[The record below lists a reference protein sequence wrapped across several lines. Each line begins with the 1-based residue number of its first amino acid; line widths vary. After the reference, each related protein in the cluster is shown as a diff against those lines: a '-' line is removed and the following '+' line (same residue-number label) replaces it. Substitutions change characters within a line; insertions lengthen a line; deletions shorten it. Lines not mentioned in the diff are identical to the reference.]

1 MTTTP
6 PGWYDDGHGA
16 MRWWD
21 GSQWTEHV
29 AVPNAEQSG
38 VTESATASDAEPAG
52 PASVEDFM
60 AAMEADAAQTPG
72 YVHAPDGYPG
82 AVPGAEAPAYSG
94 GFVAATEPG
103 KSKLW
108 VVWVVLGVVLLGI
121 VIAIAVVVPL
131 LIFSL
136 STSDGSSETSSSVVA
151 ESADQQAAVDAVL
164 LYDHAWASADCE
176 SYFASTTES
185 FRATEGAVDCVTFT
199 QLVEDFDAT
208 SSEYQVTVV
217 SINEE
222 PGVIFVETDETYKV
236 PFDEEGN
243 PTDSDNTVVDEYE
256 YLVVEVNG
264 DWAIDSISNR

>member
-21 GSQWTEHV
+21 GAQWTEHV

-38 VTESATASDAEPAG
+38 IAEPTPAADVEPAG

-60 AAMEADAAQTPG
+60 TAMEADAAQTPE

-108 VVWVVLGVVLLGI
+108 VVWVVLAVVMLGI

-136 STSDGSSETSSSVVA
+136 STSGGSSEANSSVVA
-151 ESADQQAAVDAVL
+151 EGADQQAAVDAVL

-176 SYFASTTES
+176 SYFESTTES
-185 FRATEGAVDCVTFT
+185 FRASEGVVDCVSFT
-199 QLVEDFDAT
+199 QLVADFDAT
-208 SSEYQVTVV
+208 SSEYRVTVV
-217 SINEE
+217 SIDEE
-222 PGVIFVETDETYKV
+222 PGAIFVATDETYKV

-256 YLVVEVNG
+256 YLVVVANG
-264 DWAIDSISNR
+264 DWAIDSINDR